1 VEHVWSRFIPECG
14 KKNLCVHKYD
24 CIDTCVHPM
33 LTRLPKTPIFVSGNQ
48 VIFFGFLDTCGMYYE
63 HSMIIMTIVKV
74 MPQFGASL

>member
-1 VEHVWSRFIPECG
+1 MCG
-14 KKNLCVHKYD
+14 LVLFLNVVKKPTGVRKYD
-24 CIDTCVHPM
+24 CTDTFVHPM
-33 LTRLPKTPIFVSGNQ
+33 LTRLPKIPIFVSGNK